1 MEDEI
6 VSFETA
12 MLLRDKGFDESCS
25 YYYEDDK
32 LYRLGY
38 HNGYGNSLFCDNST
52 MNDMLLCDTIQ
63 CTAPT
68 QSLAQRWIR
77 EHLECHMFVIPSL
90 QKGNIIYYV
99 HIIRYSNKTYLGHNL
114 MLGDSNANTMTFA
127 SYEDAIEE
135 GLKYCLKTI

>member
-12 MLLRDKGFDESCS
+12 MLLKEKGFNEPCS
-25 YYYEDDK
+25 YYYEDNELYKLCYYQGNGTGFSRNDSPINDK
-32 LYRLGY
+32 L
-38 HNGYGNSLFCDNST
+38 SCEE
-52 MNDMLLCDTIQ
+52 MQ

-68 QSLAQRWIR
+68 QSLAQKWLR
-77 EHLECHMFVIPSL
+77 EDRECHMFVIPSL
-90 QKGNIIYYV
+90 QEGNIIYYV

-114 MLGDSNANTMTFA
+114 MLRDSSASTMTFA

-135 GLKYCLKTI
+135 GLKYCLKSI

>member
-38 HNGYGNSLFCDNST
+38 HNGDGNSLFCDNST
-52 MNDMLLCDTIQ
+52 VNDMLLCDTIQ

-68 QSLAQRWIR
+68 QSLAQRWLR
-77 EHLECHMFVIPSL
+77 EIHHITFNANPHSNNGEIVYIVTIKVI
-90 QKGNIIYYV
+90 
-99 HIIRYSNKTYLGHNL
+99 SNKKHVDFNVMMDTRIK
-114 MLGDSNANTMTFA
+114 ATMFET
-127 SYEDAIEE
+127 YEDAIEE